1 MCGGMTGLWGERDR
15 EREEGRKG
23 GREEGRKGGREEEK
37 ERLYLADSHNI
48 LGLAD
53 ERSSHEIDTLYKTSI
68 YTYAYII
75 HKIDTLYIYICV
87 HNYLYIHT
95 HTHTHTHTHMLV
107 HVCVWVCACMCVCAC
122 VCVYIKEA
130 ATNST
135 PCEGRGRDQEA
146 RDLEHEPAPPHADK
160 SC

>member
-1 MCGGMTGLWGERDR
+1 MGGGMTGLWGERDR
-15 EREEGRKG
+15 ERERKGGREEGRKG

-95 HTHTHTHTHMLV
+95 HTHTHTHTCLYMCVCGCV
-107 HVCVWVCACMCVCAC
+107 HVCVCVRAC
-122 VCVYIKEA
+122 VY
-130 ATNST
+130 T
-135 PCEGRGRDQEA
+135 
-146 RDLEHEPAPPHADK
+146 
-160 SC
+160 